1 MPVIERDVVLQ
12 GVDEAGN
19 STIDLPITRL
29 GNIEDTAEIKET
41 PEDGDYIPVIDSQDQ
56 GQMKKAPWAAMRGGM
71 GLQGPQ
77 GEPGPAGADGEK
89 GEKGDPFTY
98 EDFTAEQLEALRGP
112 QGPAGEA
119 GPQGPAGAKG
129 DTGPQGTQGPRGA
142 AGAAGAAGKSAYQYA
157 VAGGYTGTEAEFQA
171 LLGSGPWLPAAGG
184 TLTGDLR
191 IKNGGN
197 YGTKLQLGDGDYVHI
212 SEPTDDCMEI
222 KAKKINFVVSDTSDA
237 KFTLNGEK
245 IGGGGAV
252 SPATAAPK
260 APGTAAVGTSANYAR
275 EDHVHPS
282 QTSVSGNAGTATKLA
297 TARTIDGMS
306 FNGSASVTH
315 YGTCSTAAAT
325 AAKTVTK
332 SGFSLIS
339 GARIT
344 VKFTYANTARSPTL
358 NVNSTGAKA
367 ILSYGT
373 TAGKGAWKAGQIVDF
388 IYDGTNY
395 VMSGALP
402 YAVGQ
407 YTGTGSPLFVD
418 VGFTPSLVLV
428 SGMWASTTQGDYS
441 NFDHFFGVS
450 ANREPN
456 GMVMRLQIF
465 DTGFMVYGDNYSMTW
480 HPNLNDKDRVY
491 DYIAFR

>member
-29 GNIEDTAEIKET
+29 GNIEDTAEVKET

-119 GPQGPAGAKG
+119 GPQGPAGADGAKGEKGDAGPQGPAGAKG
-129 DTGPQGTQGPRGA
+129 DTGPQGTQGPR
-142 AGAAGAAGKSAYQYA
+142 GAAGAAGKSAYQYA

-275 EDHVHPS
+275 EDRH
-282 QTSVSGNAGTATKLA
+282 QAG
-297 TARTIDGMS
+297 
-306 FNGSASVTH
+306 H
-315 YGTCSTAAAT
+315 
-325 AAKTVTK
+325 
-332 SGFSLIS
+332 
-339 GARIT
+339 
-344 VKFTYANTARSPTL
+344 
-358 NVNSTGAKA
+358 
-367 ILSYGT
+367 
-373 TAGKGAWKAGQIVDF
+373 GQ
-388 IYDGTNY
+388 
-395 VMSGALP
+395 
-402 YAVGQ
+402 
-407 YTGTGSPLFVD
+407 
-418 VGFTPSLVLV
+418 
-428 SGMWASTTQGDYS
+428 
-441 NFDHFFGVS
+441 
-450 ANREPN
+450 
-456 GMVMRLQIF
+456 
-465 DTGFMVYGDNYSMTW
+465 
-480 HPNLNDKDRVY
+480 ND
-491 DYIAFR
+491 